1 MTELVSPGGALAHG
15 RSAAFYV
22 LCLGQLMMLLD
33 ATIVNVALP
42 FIRSDLGF
50 EQDTV
55 TWAVN
60 AYLIGASGFLLLGG
74 RLGDLF
80 GKRRMF
86 VTGLIL
92 FTLASFA
99 CAEARSQIPLVAA
112 RLVQGAGS
120 ALASSVVL
128 ALIVD
133 LFPNVQERTR
143 AIGVYGFIVSA
154 GGGAGLLIGGIL
166 TAGFSWRWAF
176 LINLPIGLAVIAMA
190 MLCLPPGQR
199 IAGARRSDMPSA
211 VLLSA
216 GLMLMVFAILEG
228 DRWGGLSTAILAA
241 YGISSA
247 LLVAFALRQAAIPDP
262 LVPLRLFRSPRTG
275 GAAAVQLLLA
285 GGMFGFFV
293 FTALRLEQERGYDA
307 LRLGLSFLP
316 AAASMALT
324 ALFAS
329 RSLMLSVGLARTTM
343 LGLALVAA
351 ALLWLSRG
359 VQGDGHFAVD
369 ILPATFLYGI
379 GGGLC
384 FPALTTLALSG
395 ASPGDSGMISGLLG
409 TAYQVGGSVV
419 LAILGALASRRAA
432 DGLALGDTA
441 AAAASKGYQTAFLT
455 AAILVV
461 AAIPLAALA
470 ARPSRTP

>member
-1 MTELVSPGGALAHG
+1 MTELAVPEGARAPG
-15 RSAAFYV
+15 RRAAFYV
-22 LCLGQLMMLLD
+22 LCFGQLMMLLD

-50 EQDTV
+50 EQGTV
-55 TWAVN
+55 AWAVN

-86 VTGLIL
+86 VIGLAL
-92 FTLASFA
+92 FTLASLA
-99 CAEARSQIPLVAA
+99 CAEAQTQAVLVAA
-112 RLVQGAGS
+112 RFLQGTGS

-133 LFPNVQERTR
+133 LFPDKQEQAK

-154 GGGAGLLIGGIL
+154 GGGAGLLVGGFL
-166 TAGFSWRWAF
+166 TSGFSWRWAF
-176 LINLPIGLAVIAMA
+176 LINLPIGLAVIALA
-190 MLCLPPGQR
+190 MLCLPQGR
-199 IAGARRSDMPSA
+199 RNAGARPNDIPSA
-211 VLLSA
+211 ILLSA
-216 GLMLMVFAILEG
+216 GLMLMVLAILEG
-228 DRWGGLSTAILAA
+228 GRWGGFSPITLAA
-241 YGISSA
+241 YGVACA
-247 LLVAFALRQAAIPDP
+247 LLLAFVVRQAAIADP
-262 LVPLRLFRSPRTG
+262 LVPLRLFRSTRTG

-293 FTALRLEQERGYDA
+293 FTALRLEQEKGYDA

-329 RSLMLSVGLARTTM
+329 RSLMMSLGLGRTM
-343 LGLALVAA
+343 ILGLALVAT

-359 VQGDGHFAVD
+359 VEGDGHFAVD
-369 ILPATFLYGI
+369 MLPAMFLYGI

-395 ASPGDSGMISGLLG
+395 ASPGESGMISGLLG
-409 TAYQVGGSVV
+409 TAYQVGGAVMLAV
-419 LAILGALASRRAA
+419 LSAVAAGHAASR
-432 DGLALGDTA
+432 LALGDAA
-441 AAAASKGYQTAFLT
+441 AAAASAGYQLAFLI
-455 AAILVV
+455 AGILVV
-461 AAIPLAALA
+461 AAIPIAALA
-470 ARPSRTP
+470 ARPDPT